1 MITLSFIKLHPR
13 ISSSA
18 VRVRGASWVPWVTL
32 AALLGLTVLMLFD
45 DASRSQVIS
54 VTILSLILIAM
65 SFLTRD
71 RGAVR

>member
-1 MITLSFIKLHPR
+1 M
-13 ISSSA
+13 
-18 VRVRGASWVPWVTL
+18 RGASWVPWVTL

-54 VTILSLILIAM
+54 VTILSLALVAL
-65 SFLTRD
+65 SFLTRT